1 MHPGDTLVGFS
12 EVALALAGFAAI
24 VLVLGTSGK
33 ALDADTLAN
42 LRVMVSGAVGA
53 AFAGLTGVAILAFQ
67 IEPPSLWI
75 LSSSIVL
82 GGTVVGTVL
91 NWYFIFRHSDVGAH
105 VGLAVLWWSFPIVS
119 CMLHLANILGVFAP
133 PSFGLFFLALVTLLA
148 LAALQFLHSLYILL
162 GGSAA

>member
-42 LRVMVSGAVGA
+42 LRVMVSTAIGS

-82 GGTVVGTVL
+82 AITVVGSVL
-91 NWYFIFRHSDVGAH
+91 NWYFIFRHLDTGGPVVLDVF
-105 VGLAVLWWSFPIVS
+105 WMSFPIVS
-119 CMLHLANILGVFAP
+119 SMLHLANIVGVFAP
-133 PSFGLFFLALVTLLA
+133 PSFGPFFLALLVLLA
-148 LAALQFLHSLYILL
+148 LAALQFLHSLYVLL
-162 GGSAA
+162 GGSSA